1 MPIDI
6 HWTRTLGLAAAF
18 CTTLSFLPQALK
30 TIRTKNTTGISLAM
44 YAVFTGGTLLWFLYG
59 LLSRD
64 LPVSLANGVTLIFSG
79 IILAF
84 KMRYK

>member
-44 YAVFTGGTLLWFLYG
+44 YSVFTGGTLLWFL
-59 LLSRD
+59 
-64 LPVSLANGVTLIFSG
+64 
-79 IILAF
+79 
-84 KMRYK
+84 